1 VFRGV
6 SNDAVR
12 CRFSTSCPLVQFGL
26 YRLVLGGVSP
36 LGHFSGTQMPGSVG
50 PPRRRERVVAMTT
63 MTATANCV
71 QSARVEGMG
80 MDETVDEEQV
90 PRLGRGQIAAVM
102 LSVGLGVV
110 VAGYGLVGSYVAVSE
125 LADRHDVPLA
135 GWVPAGLDGGL
146 VAVVVLDLVLT
157 WIGTPVGWLRQLVR
171 VLSTGTV
178 VANAVAG
185 WPDPV
190 AIGLHV
196 AAPLILLA
204 MIEAGRTVL
213 LRRIGETHGTRREPI
228 PLIRWVLAPWRTL
241 LLWRRMALWQITSY
255 RTAIDTELQLRR
267 AMTLLRVHYGHRW
280 RRRAPTDLVW
290 MLRTGVDVGEA
301 CERVQALVD
310 IDGCVVPAE
319 MISLGA
325 ATQSELGVSESRPT
339 CMSASDSSS
348 VRAEALPLHVDDV
361 HDRLDEALQLNRRYW
376 METGR
381 PISAETLR
389 QRLHIS
395 ANASRDL
402 TRAVRATDRAAIL
415 AVGA

>member
-1 VFRGV
+1 
-6 SNDAVR
+6 
-12 CRFSTSCPLVQFGL
+12 
-26 YRLVLGGVSP
+26 
-36 LGHFSGTQMPGSVG
+36 
-50 PPRRRERVVAMTT
+50 MTA
-63 MTATANCV
+63 MTATAKGLRPV
-71 QSARVEGMG
+71 RVEGMG
-80 MDETVDEEQV
+80 VDETVGEEQA
-90 PRLGRGQIAAVM
+90 PRLSRGQTAAVM

-125 LADRHDVPLA
+125 LATRHDVPLA

-146 VAVVVLDLVLT
+146 VAVVVLDLALT

-178 VANAVAG
+178 VANAAAG

-190 AIGLHV
+190 ATGLHI

-228 PLIRWVLAPWRTL
+228 PLIRWLLAPWRTM

-267 AMTLLRVHYGHRW
+267 AMTLLRVHYGQRW
-280 RRRAPTDLVW
+280 RRRAPADLVW

-301 CERVQALVD
+301 CERVRALGSVNEH
-310 IDGCVVPAE
+310 AE
-319 MISLGA
+319 SETSSLRSHDGA
-325 ATQSELGVSESRPT
+325 AQLESGAAESRPT
-339 CMSASDSSS
+339 CVPASHASS
-348 VRAEALPLHVDDV
+348 VQAEALPLLVDEV
-361 HDRLDEALQLNRRYW
+361 HERLDEALQLNRRHW

-402 TRAVRATDRAAIL
+402 VRAIRETDRAAIL
-415 AVGA
+415 AVSPRRDQRHQG

>member
-1 VFRGV
+1 MV
-6 SNDAVR
+6 S
-12 CRFSTSCPLVQFGL
+12 
-26 YRLVLGGVSP
+26 
-36 LGHFSGTQMPGSVG
+36 
-50 PPRRRERVVAMTT
+50 MTT
-63 MTATANCV
+63 MATTASSLRPV
-71 QSARVEGMG
+71 RVEGMG
-80 MDETVDEEQV
+80 TDETVGEEQV
-90 PRLGRGQIAAVM
+90 PRLSRGQTAAVM

-125 LADRHDVPLA
+125 LAVRHDVPLA

-146 VAVVVLDLVLT
+146 VAVVILDLALT
-157 WIGTPVGWLRQLVR
+157 WIGTSVGWLRQLVR

-190 AIGLHV
+190 ATGLHI

-213 LRRIGETHGTRREPI
+213 LRRIGEAHGTRREPI
-228 PLIRWVLAPWRTL
+228 PLIRWLLAPWRTM

-280 RRRAPTDLVW
+280 RRRAPADLMW

-301 CERVQALVD
+301 CERVRALVD
-310 IDGCVVPAE
+310 VDDCAEPAE
-319 MISLGA
+319 TLGSKPHGRV
-325 ATQSELGVSESRPT
+325 TQLELGVAEVLPT
-339 CMSASDSSS
+339 RVPASGSSS
-348 VRAEALPLHVDDV
+348 ARAEAPQHVDEV
-361 HDRLDEALQLNRRYW
+361 HDRLDEALQLNRRHW

-402 TRAVRATDRAAIL
+402 TRAVRASDHAAIL
-415 AVGA
+415 AASS